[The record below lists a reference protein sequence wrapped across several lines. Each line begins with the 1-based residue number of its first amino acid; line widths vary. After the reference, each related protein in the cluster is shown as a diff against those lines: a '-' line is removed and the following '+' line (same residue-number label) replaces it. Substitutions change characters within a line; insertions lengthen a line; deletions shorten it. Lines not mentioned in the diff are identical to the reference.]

1 MAYLRSIIRLRC
13 QHPGCG
19 SFATVRVVD
28 RWNGERGAY
37 CDKHA
42 KPALDRQNKSEA
54 VGFRSNPTGR

>member
-1 MAYLRSIIRLRC
+1 MAYLRSIIRPKC

-37 CDKHA
+37 CNKHA
-42 KPALDRQNKSEA
+42 KHALDQQNKNEA
-54 VGFRSNPTGR
+54 GGFRSNLTGR

>member
-1 MAYLRSIIRLRC
+1 MAYLRSIIRPKC

-19 SFATVRVVD
+19 SFATARVVD

-54 VGFRSNPTGR
+54 K